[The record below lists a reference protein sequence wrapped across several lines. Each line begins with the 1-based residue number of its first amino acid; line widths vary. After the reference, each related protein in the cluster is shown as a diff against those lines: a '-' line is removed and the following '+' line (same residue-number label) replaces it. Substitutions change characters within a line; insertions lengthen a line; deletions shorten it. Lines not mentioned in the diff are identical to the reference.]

1 MSNTMY
7 AMNSRKVKS
16 VTWIPGF
23 VLKLKGR
30 LDSRRGEGVCNEYIC
45 QLYKKLA
52 AMEVN
57 EVVAVENLLFDARK
71 LAAVILTRFA
81 EQERFLS
88 GVVKLTAIYEE
99 IVNANTILDERINET
114 RNKAMEK
121 IHAYIVGVRCGQLSD
136 YKCGMDDIS
145 DNARGIY
152 RIRHK
157 EQDRKIREAIGL
169 KMDEED
175 AA

>member
-1 MSNTMY
+1 MPNTMY
-7 AMNSRKVKS
+7 TMNSRKVKS
-16 VTWIPGF
+16 VTCAPGF
-23 VLKLKGR
+23 ILKLKGR
-30 LDSRRGEGVCNEYIC
+30 LDSRRGEGVCNEYIS

-71 LAAVILTRFA
+71 RAAVILTRFA

-88 GVVKLTAIYEE
+88 GVVELTAIYEE
-99 IVNANTILDERINET
+99 IVNTNTILDERIDET
-114 RNKAMEK
+114 RNKTMEK

-136 YKCGMDDIS
+136 YKCGIDDIS
-145 DNARGIY
+145 DNARVIY

-169 KMDEED
+169 KIDEED
-175 AA
+175 AV